1 MLVYL
6 FPRWMGSMMN
16 LIWSANT
23 NRLTKHIQ
31 AVVSNPLLHAQCR
44 VDGLAAQRC
53 PIIFPFNWNSD
64 GAGNTEGFPVF
75 LLGYHTW
82 RETERNE
89 MMEGMRMGG
98 GGWGGQET
106 TNHAKHSGSSRAFI
120 MPRHCLPPSCGERGK
135 ETGKG
140 GGRTKKGDLKGDDR
154 SG

>member
-1 MLVYL
+1 
-6 FPRWMGSMMN
+6 MMN

-44 VDGLAAQRC
+44 VDGLAAQRR

-98 GGWGGQET
+98 GVVGGGKKQQTTPNIPAHPVHLSCRDIAFHHPVVKEGRRRGREGGGQRKETLKET
-106 TNHAKHSGSSRAFI
+106 TEA
-120 MPRHCLPPSCGERGK
+120 
-135 ETGKG
+135 
-140 GGRTKKGDLKGDDR
+140 DR
-154 SG
+154 